1 MIDLKQ
7 LKSLIKLMVDNGLT
21 EVDLQDPKG
30 EHVKLKRGGDPVQYI
45 AAPPQPNYAHA
56 PGPALASSHPAAPGP
71 APAPAAAP
79 KDDGLLT
86 VTSPMVGTFYTASS
100 PDAAP
105 FVQVG
110 DRISPESV
118 VCIVEAMKVF
128 NEIKAEVTGTIHS
141 ILVST
146 GQPVEFGQPLFKV
159 KPG

>member
-30 EHVKLKRGGDPVQYI
+30 EHVKLKRGGDQPVQYV
-45 AAPPQPNYAHA
+45 AAPPQNFAHA
-56 PGPALASSHPAAPGP
+56 PAAALAPSHPAAP
-71 APAPAAAP
+71 AAAAAP

-86 VTSPMVGTFYTASS
+86 VASPMVGTFYSASS

>member
-30 EHVKLKRGGDPVQYI
+30 EHVKLKRGGEPVQYV
-45 AAPPQPNYAHA
+45 AAPNYAQA
-56 PGPALASSHPAAPGP
+56 PTPPLAASHPS
-71 APAPAAAP
+71 APAATAAAP

-86 VTSPMVGTFYTASS
+86 VTSPMVGTFYTSSS